1 MILNRMSKLYKMGI
15 SVHGCGQQ
23 GKIRFSTLPSIVG
36 VDYHGYFAQLGECC
50 VVCGQN
56 LWYVLVQP
64 LMESALPHPER
75 TFTRSVD

>member
-36 VDYHGYFAQLGECC
+36 VDYHGCFAKLGESC
-50 VVCGQN
+50 VLCGQN
-56 LWYVLVQP
+56 LRYVVQP
-64 LMESALPHPER
+64 LMVSSLPNIIELQIE
-75 TFTRSVD
+75 